1 MTGAAK
7 LPVPGPWQPAVE
19 AALAHLGA
27 RLGLPRTALAVTR
40 VDEGAAAEAEA
51 LDVWLMAQGRT
62 YRYVVGSSGAMPV
75 AAPPNVSAS
84 R

>member
-40 VDEGAAAEAEA
+40 VDEGASAEA
-51 LDVWLMAQGRT
+51 LDVWLMARGRT
-62 YRYVVGSSGAMPV
+62 YRYVVGSSGATPV
-75 AAPPNVSAS
+75 AASPNAPAGG
-84 R
+84 